1 MWRLVLAGVA
11 TLSEIEMH
19 WHLGN
24 VFEANEA
31 LDIQEEANR
40 RATEAVTENGAG

>member
-1 MWRLVLAGVA
+1 VVNGVA
-11 TLSEIEMH
+11 TLSEIERF

-24 VFEANEA
+24 VMDANEA

-40 RATEAVTENGAG
+40 KAAEAAGKDGSG